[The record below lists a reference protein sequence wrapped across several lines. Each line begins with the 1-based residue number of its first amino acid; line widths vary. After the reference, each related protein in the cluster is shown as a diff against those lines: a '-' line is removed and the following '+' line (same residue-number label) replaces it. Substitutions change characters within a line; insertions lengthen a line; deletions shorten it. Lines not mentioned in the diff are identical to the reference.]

1 MPVGVIQEFA
11 EGSLDQY
18 DQVIEKMGF
27 TPGGAGPV
35 GNMFHWVTEIDGH
48 VRITDV
54 WETREQFEQF
64 AQETIGPLAAEVG
77 VPQPPE
83 VTYFEV
89 HSFLTAG

>member
-1 MPVGVIQEFA
+1 MPVGVIQEFD
-11 EGSLDQY
+11 EGTLDQY

-27 TPGGAGPV
+27 TAGGTGPP
-35 GNMFHWVTEIDGH
+35 GNMFHWVTEVEGR

-54 WETREQFEQF
+54 WETQEQFEQF
-64 AQETIGPLAAEVG
+64 AQEKIGPLAAEVG

-89 HSFLTAG
+89 HNFLTAG